1 MQPQN
6 QLLTLFLA
14 NGILMSA
21 IAIPLIRNRVPRNPW
36 YGFRVP
42 KTLASDAVWYPAN
55 CYMGRWLLAC
65 GLIDL
70 VGVLLLWPFAAY
82 LSVETVAGV
91 GLALTVIPLA
101 ITLYKGFRFLDSL

>member
-1 MQPQN
+1 MQPQT

-14 NGILMSA
+14 NGLLISA
-21 IAIPLIRNRVPRNPW
+21 IAVPLIRNRVPRNPW

-55 CYMGRWLLAC
+55 RHMGRWLFVC

-70 VGVLLLWPFAAY
+70 VGVLLLWPFAGRM
-82 LSVETVAGV
+82 SVDAVAWV

-101 ITLYKGFRFLDSL
+101 VTLYQGFRYL